1 LEKSQILII
10 NRYYIPKVNRA
21 KDLKGNSDKSLSAM
35 RLTQKKIEDILVG
48 ILGEDGLPLIRE
60 LYGKENVSEFDLAHR
75 TKKDIKVIRKQLY
88 LLNNHNVIG
97 FNRKKD
103 KQKGWYIYYWT
114 LLPENIKFAYTKR
127 KNELLVKLKERLGEE
142 QRELFYV
149 CSQRCTRLNFDQAM
163 DFEFKCPECGE
174 LVSQDKSEE
183 NIANIQKRISV
194 IEEEL
199 EQIKKEERKAPRAAE
214 PKTKKKS
221 LKKKVKVV
229 KKSAVKKKLVKIKK
243 KK

>member
-1 LEKSQILII
+1 
-10 NRYYIPKVNRA
+10 
-21 KDLKGNSDKSLSAM
+21 M
-35 RLTQKKIEDILVG
+35 RLTQKKIEDILLG
-48 ILGEDGLPLIRE
+48 ILGEEGMPLVRE
-60 LYGKENVSEFDLAHR
+60 LYGKENVSEFDLAHK

-88 LLNNHNVIG
+88 LLHNHNVIG

-114 LLPENIKFAYTKR
+114 LLPENIKFSYIKR
-127 KNELLVKLKERLGEE
+127 KMDSLAKLKERLGEE

-163 DFEFKCPECGE
+163 DFEFRCPECGE

-183 NIANIQKRISV
+183 NIAYIQKKV
-194 IEEEL
+194 KEIEEEL

-214 PKTKKKS
+214 SKAKKRPV
-221 LKKKVKVV
+221 KKKVKVI
-229 KKSAVKKKLVKIKK
+229 KKATAKKRVLKIKK
-243 KK
+243 KR